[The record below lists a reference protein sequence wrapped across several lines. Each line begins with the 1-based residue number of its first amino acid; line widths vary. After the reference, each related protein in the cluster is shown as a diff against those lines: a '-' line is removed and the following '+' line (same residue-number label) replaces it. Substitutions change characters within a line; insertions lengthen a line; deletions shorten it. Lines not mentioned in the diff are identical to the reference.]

1 MSLSLASRLLVH
13 AKSLGMMKEE
23 YAWIITDKAMNSIH
37 SMNIDVIESLQ
48 GTLGFK
54 PSIAASSKLQNIT
67 SRWIKEYN
75 SENPYAVFR
84 ELPVVGIR
92 AYDMMQ
98 ALAEAFERVI
108 IETSTVNNQVVGL
121 KSLKLSANLLHSHG
135 GILLLHELSRVR
147 FEGLSGAFQ
156 LVDGKLYPEEFKLV
170 NIVRGNEEKMVGI
183 WRPKDGI
190 FKELYSN
197 AIVRPRGCKAT
208 TRGRLLHTKIP
219 RTSRIGVPVKVSFKE
234 LAGMR
239 YDPRTNGLTIS
250 GYCIDVFKSAIQA
263 LHMKSLMNLSH
274 FQMELTMIMSIR
286 EGSAIYQIGTIF
298 WFGFSTLVFAH
309 REKLTSNLSRIIVLV
324 WLFVVLI
331 LTSSYTA
338 TLSSL
343 LTVQQIQFGSAGE
356 FLGTQLGSSVGGV
369 IANLNFQDQR
379 LKLYLS
385 PKAYI
390 EALSRGHKDG
400 GVDAIIDEIPYIK
413 IILSK
418 YSNDYGMI
426 GSTSSTGGFGFVFP
440 KGSPLVP
447 DISRA
452 IIKLREEGKLVML
465 EREWFRNTQS
475 SFLPDG
481 AVTNTNILNFN
492 QFRGLFLVS
501 GICLATARHL
511 PDSVF
516 ARKLVP
522 GQTVRCPKP
531 TKAHMG
537 PN

>member
-1 MSLSLASRLLVH
+1 
-13 AKSLGMMKEE
+13 
-23 YAWIITDKAMNSIH
+23 MNSIH

-54 PSIAASSKLQNIT
+54 PSIAASSKLQNFT

-170 NIVRGNEEKMVGI
+170 NIVCRNEEKMVGI

-197 AIVRPRGCKAT
+197 AIVWPRGCEAT
-208 TRGRLLHTKIP
+208 TRGLTYE
-219 RTSRIGVPVKVSFKE
+219 VPYEFVPLSN
-234 LAGMR
+234 GT
-239 YDPRTNGLTIS
+239 YDDYVHQVCLQNIDGLVGDVTIT
-250 GYCIDVFKSAIQA
+250 ANR
-263 LHMKSLMNLSH
+263 SL
-274 FQMELTMIMSIR
+274 

-369 IANLNFQDQR
+369 IANLIFQDQR

-385 PKAYI
+385 PKAFI

-511 PDSVF
+511 PDSVI

-522 GQTVRCPKP
+522 GQTFL
-531 TKAHMG
+531 
-537 PN
+537 